1 MKCCDLRTMWKSLN
15 VRFWPKADSRNLALV
30 TLALVTLCSPMG
42 ADGQQ
47 AKGVHHVALVFYGT
61 PLANMTGPE
70 PAERL
75 VRVFLHALRDLGYVE
90 GRNLVLERRSL
101 EGRPER
107 AATVAAELVRLKVDV
122 IVSASNQ
129 ITHAAKDATASIPIV
144 MLGNAAPVQE
154 GLVASLARPG
164 GNVTGLAYDPGADEI
179 DAKRL
184 ELLKEM
190 VPGMS
195 RVAYLGTKFSWQLPA
210 AKRAQAAARAFGLT
224 LFHAEL
230 TADDVPSAFLVVTS
244 GRADAILVA
253 GGASTYALRHRIIE
267 LAAHSRLPASYG
279 VRDAVEDGGL
289 MSYGVNAT
297 GLFQRA
303 ATYVDKILK
312 GAKPGDLPVEQPTK
326 FELFINLKTAKSLGL
341 TVPQSVLLRADEL
354 IK

>member
-1 MKCCDLRTMWKSLN
+1 MRTGDEYQPAQRG
-15 VRFWPKADSRNLALV
+15 VTPPGIFVLV
-30 TLALVTLCSPMG
+30 TLALVTLCSPIG

-47 AKGVHHVALVFYGT
+47 AKGVHHVALVFFAT
-61 PLANMTGPE
+61 RLADMTGPE
-70 PAERL
+70 PAER
-75 VRVFLHALRDLGYVE
+75 VARVFLHALRDLGYVE

-107 AATVAAELVRLKVDV
+107 ASAVAAELVRLKVDV
-122 IVSASNQ
+122 IVSVSNQ
-129 ITHAAKDATASIPIV
+129 ITRAAKDATTSIPIV
-144 MLGNAAPVQE
+144 MVANAAPVQE

-184 ELLKEM
+184 ELLKDM

-195 RVAYLGTKFSWQLPA
+195 RVAFLGNKFSWELPA
-210 AKRAQAAARAFGLT
+210 AKRAQAAARTFGLT

-230 TADDVPSAFLVVTS
+230 TADDVPSAFLGVTR

-253 GGASTYALRHRIIE
+253 GGPSTYAHRHRIIE
-267 LAAHSRLPASYG
+267 FATRTRLPASYG
-279 VRDAVEDGGL
+279 VRDAVEDGGF

-297 GLFQRA
+297 DLFRRA
-303 ATYVDKILK
+303 ATYVDKILR
-312 GAKPGDLPVEQPTK
+312 GAKPGDLPVEQPTR
-326 FELFINLKTAKSLGL
+326 FELLINLRTANSLGL
-341 TVPQSVLLRADEL
+341 TVPQSLLLRADEL